1 MEKIIL
7 MILIGLA
14 GGVAV
19 GLQSPLAS
27 LMSQRLGVFESIF
40 IVHIGGALA
49 ALIPLLFYNGGKLN
63 QWRSVPWYVL
73 AAGVFGLVVIGAISY
88 LIPRIGVAAS
98 IITVV
103 AGQLLV
109 GTTLDSFGWL
119 GAAER
124 PLDPTRIIGLAV
136 VMLGVW
142 LTVK

>member
-49 ALIPLLFYNGGKLN
+49 AL
-63 QWRSVPWYVL
+63 VPRVL
-73 AAGVFGLVVIGAISY
+73 VCVFQRDCVY
-88 LIPRIGVAAS
+88 
-98 IITVV
+98 
-103 AGQLLV
+103 
-109 GTTLDSFGWL
+109 SFKICHKH
-119 GAAER
+119 
-124 PLDPTRIIGLAV
+124 TFS
-136 VMLGVW
+136 
-142 LTVK
+142 

>member
-1 MEKIIL
+1 MESIIL
-7 MILIGLA
+7 IILIGLA

-19 GLQSPLAS
+19 GLQSPLSS
-27 LMSQRLGVFESIF
+27 LMSQQLGVFESIF

-63 QWRSVPWYVL
+63 QWRSIPWYVL

-109 GTTLDSFGWL
+109 GTILDNFGWL

-124 PLDPTRIIGLAV
+124 PLDPTRLVGLAV